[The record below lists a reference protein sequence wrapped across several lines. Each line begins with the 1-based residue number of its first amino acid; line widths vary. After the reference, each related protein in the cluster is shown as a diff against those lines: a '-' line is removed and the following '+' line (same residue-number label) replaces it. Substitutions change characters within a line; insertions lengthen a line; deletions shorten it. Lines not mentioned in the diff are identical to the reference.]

1 MCVYLKVLAISSLLD
16 KQIKRLKSC
25 CAVHVSKRLFNFF
38 TFFLILSLFFFLL
51 LLQPI
56 NIYEIGRTKV
66 YFSTGVLEFLE
77 SLRGAIVHTSAK
89 ILQRTYRG
97 SRQRKLFWKMKRYVF
112 VINMVHI
119 FFIWHFF
126 FTSDISCSN

>member
-1 MCVYLKVLAISSLLD
+1 M
-16 KQIKRLKSC
+16 KSC
-25 CAVHVSKRLFNFF
+25 YAMHVPKIKFKLLNSF
-38 TFFLILSLFFFLL
+38 IFLL

-97 SRQRKLFWKMKRYVF
+97 SRQRKLFWKMKGYVSVVNIIDF
-112 VINMVHI
+112 
-119 FFIWHFF
+119 FFI
-126 FTSDISCSN
+126 